1 MEDNIYNDIE
11 KSINEIL
18 DNVRRLIREVKFV
31 KKENDR
37 LVKKVFDL
45 QKQIKRGEVKN
56 EK

>member
-18 DNVRRLIREVKFV
+18 DNVRVLIREVKFV

-37 LVKKVFDL
+37 LVKRVFDL
-45 QKQIKRGEVKN
+45 QKQGEVKN